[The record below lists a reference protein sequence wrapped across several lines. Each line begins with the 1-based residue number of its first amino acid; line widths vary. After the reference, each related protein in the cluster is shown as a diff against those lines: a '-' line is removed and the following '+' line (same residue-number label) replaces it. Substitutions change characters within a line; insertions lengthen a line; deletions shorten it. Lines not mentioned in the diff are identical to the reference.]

1 MARASGILAP
11 SLAVLI
17 ALFSQPMPAQES
29 PQETKERL
37 EEVKK
42 RIQILQKQLR
52 STKGRREEHSQAL
65 QKTERQIGD
74 FARRIRTTGQ
84 SLKRQQRR
92 LAELERERADA
103 RLHLDQQRAS
113 LEGQIRAGYAM
124 GRQEKLKIL
133 LNQQDP
139 AVVSRVMVYYDY
151 FNSARVERMA
161 RIEQSLTQLKS
172 LEREI
177 AQEEQRL
184 QQLLA
189 KNRNQKRQLEA
200 ARLGRKEIIANLNR
214 HLKDKGVELD
224 SLKSDEKQLRALL
237 ADLQQAL
244 SDIPIDTTAHVPFNS
259 RKGKL
264 PWPSRGRLVARFGS
278 SREVGKLKWDGVLI
292 AAPEGQDVRAIHHG
306 RVAFAD
312 WLRGFGLLLII
323 DHGDGYMSL
332 YGHNQSLFKE
342 TGEWVEPGE
351 VVAQVGNS
359 GGRTTSGIYFGI
371 RHNGQAKNPTQWCQ
385 RVRGRKIV
393 DWGRKIKQKELSF
406 YPITHIFQ
414 SAATSVGF
422 DTVTSRMPAAVLAA
436 RL

>member
-1 MARASGILAP
+1 MGWANGLLVFALGLMLNLISLPVAAETPEPDARA
-11 SLAVLI
+11 
-17 ALFSQPMPAQES
+17 
-29 PQETKERL
+29 KL
-37 EEVKK
+37 EKVKK
-42 RIQILQKQLR
+42 RIQSLQTQLR
-52 STKGRREEHSQAL
+52 STKGKWEQHSQAL
-65 QKTERQIGD
+65 QKTEKQIGD
-74 FARRIRTTGQ
+74 FARRIRVTKQ
-84 SLKRQQRR
+84 SLDRQKRR
-92 LAELERERADA
+92 LAELESKRADA

-151 FNSARVERMA
+151 FNSARVQQMERI
-161 RIEQSLTQLKS
+161 RESLQELQSV
-172 LEREI
+172 EREI

-184 QQLLA
+184 TQLLA
-189 KNRNQKRQLEA
+189 KNKNQKQQLES
-200 ARLGRKEIIANLNR
+200 ARIGRRKIIASLNK
-214 HLKDKGVELD
+214 HLKDKGEELD
-224 SLKSDEKQLRALL
+224 SLKSDEKQLQSLLAEIQRAL
-237 ADLQQAL
+237 A
-244 SDIPIDTTAHVPFNS
+244 DIPLDTTAHVPFNS

-264 PWPSRGRLVARFGS
+264 PWPSRGRLVASFGS
-278 SREVGKLKWDGVLI
+278 RREVGKLKWDGVLI
-292 AAPEGQDVRAIHHG
+292 AAPEGQEVRAIHHG

-371 RHNGQAKNPTQWCQ
+371 RHNGRPKNPIQWCQ
-385 RVRGRKIV
+385 RIYGRKIAERGRKT
-393 DWGRKIKQKELSF
+393 KQKELSF
-406 YPITHIFQ
+406 NAITHKSQRSPIMKPSSLRQ
-414 SAATSVGF
+414 CTGC
-422 DTVTSRMPAAVLAA
+422 T
-436 RL
+436 